1 MRTCAWCEGSL
12 EGRRP
17 HAVYCSRTCK
27 TKASDQRRKEDGR
40 AIARDRARYPREA
53 EHRREYARR
62 YLAENPDR
70 MREIRRKRKAKTR
83 GTGEGVYDFTD
94 RDWARLV
101 NRYGG
106 RCAYCGEKAVLQRDH
121 VVPLAL
127 GGTHGPGNI
136 TPACQPCNYSKG
148 AVPLTVWRK
157 RLRTSGRG

>member
-1 MRTCAWCEGSL
+1 
-12 EGRRP
+12 
-17 HAVYCSRTCK
+17 
-27 TKASDQRRKEDGR
+27 
-40 AIARDRARYPREA
+40 
-53 EHRREYARR
+53 
-62 YLAENPDR
+62 

-83 GTGEGVYDFTD
+83 GTGEGVYVFTD

-106 RCAYCGEKAVLQRDH
+106 RCAYCGEEATLQRDH

-136 TPACQPCNYSKG
+136 VPACQPCNYSKG